1 MLSVSDLDVS
11 IGPVPVIRK
20 ASLDLAEGEMC
31 GLIGRNGAGK
41 TTLLRALMGA
51 IPATGKVRLGE
62 VDLLALPPHRRVGF
76 GIGYMPEDRRLVP
89 DFTVEQNIRLP
100 SWTTPTDGVEQRLQW
115 IFSIMPEV
123 AAFRARSS
131 LELSGG
137 QQKMVALARALMAGT
152 RMLLLDEPFEGLAP
166 ALARRLGEV
175 MANLKGQRLS
185 ILIAEFERGA
195 YCRPAL
201 ARLPHRAW
209 RGGAGIVGVTDSRI
223 SKPVCEKTRAG
234 AGAGGDPPLHSTHK
248 SDREQRRATMAKFG
262 IGQAVRRVEDQR
274 FLLGQG
280 RYVDDI
286 SLPGLCHGVTVLS
299 PHAHARITRVDV
311 AKAKAAPGVLCVL
324 TGADAVADK
333 LGSFTAH
340 LMPEDFGAP
349 KGHRTFQPVLNAE
362 KVRFVGD
369 RVAFVVAETLAQ
381 ARDAAELVEV
391 DYEPLPTIV
400 DLEEAAKDGAA
411 KVWEDCPQGNVGFRL
426 MFGSKDATDA
436 AFAKAKHV
444 VKLRVENNRLSP
456 VTMEPRVA
464 IGEYNAADQQYTLY
478 ATSQNPHGA
487 RMEMSHIFHIAEN
500 QIRVVSPDVG
510 GGFGLKSVFPDDALV
525 LWAARRIGR
534 PVKWVSTRSE
544 SMLTDHHGRQMI
556 YYGELALDEHGKILA
571 LRAKCLFQ
579 LGAYF
584 VGAALAA
591 GAFSLRFIPAA
602 YDIQTLHIM
611 SQGLFTNTSQS
622 GPYRGAGRPEAA
634 YFMERLIE
642 HAARTIGMD
651 PAEIRRRNLIP
662 TDKLPYATPT
672 LWTYDSGEF
681 ERLMDRCI
689 ELSDAKGYPA
699 RKKAS
704 EKRGKLRGRAV
715 SYYIE
720 FGGIF
725 NERMDL
731 RFNPDGTLNVLA
743 GTHSHGQGHAT
754 VFAQLVHDRL
764 GVPFESIRY
773 MQGDTAQIPIGR
785 GTYGARSATV
795 GGNALAK
802 ASEAIIEKGKPLAA
816 ALMEADAADIE
827 FKDGQYRVVGT
838 DKVIT
843 IVDVAKAAY
852 APMGPLTEKFGVG
865 LEATGSFSASPPS
878 HPNGSHVCELEVDPE
893 TGDVTLDRYFVVDDL
908 GRVLNPMIVRGQI
921 QGGVVQGIGQ
931 ALIEHQVYD
940 SQSGQLLSGSFMDY
954 GMPRADTMPNIETE
968 LQEVPCKTNPLGV
981 KGIGE
986 SGTIGAPPT
995 VINALIDALAPLGVE
1010 AIDMPATPMRVWET
1024 IERAKAGAAAAAE

>member
-1 MLSVSDLDVS
+1 MNKTDSVLITRNGNNYLGIITNTDIQKRIIALNLDLDNPAYLIMSSPVKYISENMPVLDAIRICDENNFNHLVVKNEAGEIIGMLRTRELNKALAGSLSFYTGNVRKAETELELNHCYNDLKKLLIPLIKSDVYVKHITNISTAFSDAVLNRIIELTIAEIGGPPAASAFICLGSEGRKEETLFTDQDNAIIYEDVTKDKENEVNEYFLKLGKRVCDSLDYIGYSYCKGDIMAKNPFWCKPLSVWESYF
-11 IGPVPVIRK
+11 IGWI
-20 ASLDLAEGEMC
+20 
-31 GLIGRNGAGK
+31 
-41 TTLLRALMGA
+41 
-51 IPATGKVRLGE
+51 
-62 VDLLALPPHRRVGF
+62 
-76 GIGYMPEDRRLVP
+76 
-89 DFTVEQNIRLP
+89 
-100 SWTTPTDGVEQRLQW
+100 TTPEPKNILDASV
-115 IFSIMPEV
+115 FFD
-123 AAFRARSS
+123 FRAVS
-131 LELSGG
+131 
-137 QQKMVALARALMAGT
+137 V
-152 RMLLLDEPFEGLAP
+152 
-166 ALARRLGEV
+166 
-175 MANLKGQRLS
+175 
-185 ILIAEFERGA
+185 
-195 YCRPAL
+195 
-201 ARLPHRAW
+201 
-209 RGGAGIVGVTDSRI
+209 
-223 SKPVCEKTRAG
+223 
-234 AGAGGDPPLHSTHK
+234 
-248 SDREQRRATMAKFG
+248 
-262 IGQAVRRVEDQR
+262 
-274 FLLGQG
+274 
-280 RYVDDI
+280 
-286 SLPGLCHGVTVLS
+286 
-299 PHAHARITRVDV
+299 
-311 AKAKAAPGVLCVL
+311 
-324 TGADAVADK
+324 
-333 LGSFTAH
+333 
-340 LMPEDFGAP
+340 
-349 KGHRTFQPVLNAE
+349 
-362 KVRFVGD
+362 
-369 RVAFVVAETLAQ
+369 
-381 ARDAAELVEV
+381 
-391 DYEPLPTIV
+391 PTIV
-400 DLEEAAKDGAA
+400 DLEEAAKDGAP

-426 MFGSKDATDA
+426 MFGNEDATDA

-464 IGEYNAADQQYTLY
+464 IGDYNAADDQYTLY

-510 GGFGLKSVFPDDALV
+510 GGFGLKAVFPDDALV
-525 LWAARRIGR
+525 LWAARRIRR
-534 PVKWVSTRSE
+534 PVKWVSSRSE
-544 SMLTDHHGRQMI
+544 SMLTDHSGREMI
-556 YYGELALDEHGKILA
+556 YYGELALDDDGKILA

-634 YFMERLIE
+634 YFTERLIE

-662 TDKLPYATPT
+662 PDKLPYATPT

-681 ERLMDRCI
+681 ERLMNRCI
-689 ELSDAKGYPA
+689 ELSDAKGYAA

-764 GVPFESIRY
+764 GVPFKSIRY
-773 MQGDTAQIPIGR
+773 MQGDTAQVPIGR

-802 ASEAIIEKGKPLAA
+802 ASEAIIEKGKPMAA

-838 DKVIT
+838 DKVIA
-843 IVDVAKAAY
+843 IADVAKAAY

-893 TGDVTLDRYFVVDDL
+893 TGEVTLDRYFVVDDL

-940 SQSGQLLSGSFMDY
+940 RQSGQLLSGSFMDY

-968 LQEVPCKTNPLGV
+968 LEEVPCKTNPLGV
-981 KGIGE
+981 KGIGK

-1024 IERAKAGAAAAAE
+1024 ITRAKAGAAATAA